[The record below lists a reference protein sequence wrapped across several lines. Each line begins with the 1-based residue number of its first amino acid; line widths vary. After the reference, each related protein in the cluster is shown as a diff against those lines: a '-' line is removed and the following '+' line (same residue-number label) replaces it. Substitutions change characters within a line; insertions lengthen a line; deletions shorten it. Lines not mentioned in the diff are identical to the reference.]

1 MCEPASLETTDA
13 PASGSAVHPF
23 ARGSPIAGMT
33 MVDRMYESSGAGA
46 ITEQLAL
53 PPGEGQ
59 AASG

>member
-1 MCEPASLETTDA
+1 
-13 PASGSAVHPF
+13 
-23 ARGSPIAGMT
+23 MT
-33 MVDRMYESSGAGA
+33 MVDRMYESSGTGA